1 MIVVLVASSLLVIS
15 TQAASITDDQETCIA
30 AAEQAGVHY
39 RNFKYNVAHMIH
51 SLTVEDVRFFF
62 DETFPVANDIPTVNL
77 NLTGPAVLPHTPSY
91 PSKFKFP
98 LGSTLDRIL
107 LNNDD
112 PNTFSDRGRTT
123 LEELS
128 HAAHML
134 EMLYTTSK
142 VYKGLDDI
150 DVNTVCPC
158 LVDEAAN
165 GIIEVLEFIAKV
177 NHLEIDDS
185 KSFEEQ
191 GLEISDHCTQNSRKG
206 RALAS
211 KSCGYSGVNACPSGG
226 SYFQRQRRES
236 TQQARG
242 ARKILIC
249 PNVPELKDSES
260 WKIFQHDITEPFEDV
275 AGAGPMAKN
284 VAIYLYC
291 KISMLAQ

>member
-1 MIVVLVASSLLVIS
+1 MGAILAVASCLFLSS
-15 TQAASITDDQETCIA
+15 SQAASITDQETCRA
-30 AAEQAGVHY
+30 AAEQAGVY
-39 RNFKYNVAHMIH
+39 YNNFKYNVAHMIH

-158 LVDEAAN
+158 LVNEAAN
-165 GIIEVLEFIAKV
+165 GIIEVLEFIALV

-191 GLEISDHCTQNSRKG
+191 GLIISDHCTQNSRKG

-211 KSCGYSGVNACPSGG
+211 QNCGYTGKPACGG
-226 SYFQRQRRES
+226 GYFQRQRREAS
-236 TQQARG
+236 QQARS
-242 ARKILIC
+242 ARKITVC